1 MENLRATQ
9 YASSKFNTERFLFFD
24 QKNQMDHGDLFWR
37 VEQLEEAVG
46 PTLGSAGSIEALVAE
61 GEARVKR
68 QGDLAV
74 DNLFLEE
81 KMPLSAWTKKPL
93 PMRKISRKRW
103 PKSLTN
109 EPPSWKFRSKGP
121 WKIGVWKV

>member
-1 MENLRATQ
+1 
-9 YASSKFNTERFLFFD
+9 
-24 QKNQMDHGDLFWR
+24 MDHGDLFWR

-46 PTLGSAGSIEALVAE
+46 PTLGSAGSIEALFAE

-74 DNLFLEE
+74 DNLFWRK

-93 PMRKISRKRW
+93 PIRKFFRKRW

-109 EPPSWKFRSKGP
+109 KLPLWKFRSKGSR
-121 WKIGVWKV
+121 KTGVWKV